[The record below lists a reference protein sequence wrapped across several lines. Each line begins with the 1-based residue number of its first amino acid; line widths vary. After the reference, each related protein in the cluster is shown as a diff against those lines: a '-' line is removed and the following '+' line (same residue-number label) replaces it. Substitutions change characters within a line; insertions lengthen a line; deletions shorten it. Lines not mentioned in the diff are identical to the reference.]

1 MEAGPKQGACTAV
14 GVAAGSM
21 SIAGGQAH
29 VVQQQQQQQQ
39 HVHEPATGENC
50 NPEEGVLTARV
61 HVPELYVSKCLQFP
75 KDQLVWDVKQQCL
88 ASLPKVATWYR
99 ELKESFNYGLF
110 CPPVNGKAGKFLDE
124 ERRLGDYP
132 FNGPV
137 GYLELKYKRRVY
149 KMLHLDEKQLK
160 AMHTRT
166 NLRRLLD
173 YVANSQV
180 EKIAKMCSKG
190 LDPNFHCQ
198 ETGETP
204 LTLATSLKKPSK
216 VIIALVNGGA
226 LLDYRTKEGL
236 TAMHRAVERNSL
248 EAVKTLLE
256 LGASP
261 NYKDTKGL
269 TPLYYSVIYKTD
281 PMLCETLLHDHA
293 TIGAQDL
300 QGWQE
305 VHQAC
310 RNNLVQHLDHLL
322 FYGADMNAR
331 NASGNT
337 PLHVCAVNNTDSSCI
352 RQLLFRGAQKDSL
365 NYANQTPYQVAVIA
379 GNMELAEVIKSYQP
393 EEVVPFKGPPRYNP
407 KRRSVAFG
415 GMTTSCSAS
424 NLGTLTRIPSSSEHQ
439 GTIGSTSSSSSTLT
453 RTISVDQYPTG
464 ALSRLSIAEQY
475 STGILSRTSTS
486 ATTTS
491 TTMTTT
497 TTTTAAS
504 SASSSSSSSS
514 SSGEPLYSCGNIK
527 RNVASNIEQ
536 YAMGTLSRITPSNEN
551 YPNSGTLSRTPSS
564 ERQYATTGSLTR
576 APSNEQY
583 SNTATLSRTPS
594 TEKYS
599 STSISRASSTEQQQ
613 QQQQQHSSSN
623 ITRTESHQSNLN
635 RVPSMERSDNGALQR
650 IPSEQHLTGTTTT
663 RAQLHEQT
671 SHHSIISRNEHLQN
685 TINRLPSEYQSPGT
699 LRDPTARSPAA
710 EHYQNLRIEGLTR
723 LHEHRIELQHRLDIH
738 GRTMEMPPS
747 PSPSSR
753 SLAPFSSASSS
764 LSEGSNQPSGEDSAS
779 IVTDK
784 SLGDTASDVISDSS
798 GVGTSQSDTTNSL
811 SIPGTTVVCVESYS
825 SGIAGHLNINQ
836 GDILEVTGATDCGLL
851 EGVLRGQGTGLF
863 PAHCVQEVRLRHTN
877 IPLGPQ
883 IVREGRNR
891 VLGRRESQHK
901 YFATAPRLKK
911 PVTAEPRTVVLHRSR
926 KGFGFVLRGAKATSP
941 LMELTP
947 SARYPA
953 LQYLDDVDQGGVA
966 DLAGLRKGDFLI
978 QINGEDVTTASHEHV
993 VDLIRRS
1000 GELVRMTVVSPVISL
1015 PNSQSAAAL
1024 PTSQPNQRQYATLPR
1039 KGSTNVPM
1047 SGTLGRS
1054 PAPLPPRRDPKTTL
1068 SVGRARARS
1077 MVAGLE
1083 GGGEKDDRDDIAST
1097 GGKSSSAESI
1107 HLPQQPSTGSNTG
1120 QNTPVQPRTAS
1131 IRSRPTSSRI
1141 TAAEL
1146 EELFQRQQ
1154 GSANGQYGSSMMSSH
1169 FQTGQATK
1177 SHPSSPAKTGRVYAS
1192 VAEMKRKGK
1201 SSSRVRFFGGLGG
1214 GSDLHR
1220 DFHSTPDLNVQ
1231 AQSAILGAKGHRSQ
1245 EDVNALIGRNALPP
1259 PNHPPPPPPVGQV
1272 IKVNVGPNAPDVV
1285 TPSSVYDNMAHIQQV
1300 KELAAASSE
1309 GGYGVM
1315 SSFRPSNSAKL
1326 YASPEDM
1333 KTVGYR
1339 SRSLPAHSTGSHIR
1353 KSHSLRTPN
1362 NGGFKQATNG
1372 QAPSGSV
1379 TNVSAASNG
1388 VSSGNQAGSNN
1399 QYAQPLKTN
1408 RSHSIAGTRERK
1420 KKSITSSSS
1429 VTNLSSSVAAP
1440 PIPEPDYSLS
1450 ESENDEEE
1458 EEEREEEE
1466 ETDEGESE
1474 ITKELEKAAA
1484 REKLESTRETSGNS
1498 NASGSSSSGSSSL
1511 PHSFSVE
1518 EIQKVRTQLKSSK
1531 SHPNE
1536 FLLSQQTQQLVEDG
1550 DNSSSGVSSD
1560 QDVPVGPPTGFDDTS
1575 RNDNNAV
1582 QSTISSDK
1590 ENNNPKR
1597 MNYSSGMLT
1606 RHAVSLA
1613 QLPPPIEA
1621 DAEEQNND
1629 LFVPPP
1635 PEFNAGPSANNGGD
1649 NELVFAPPP
1658 QFCDTRQSQSRVKII
1673 GAIPK
1678 VGNNQVK
1685 PPTGRL
1691 HSQ

>member
-1 MEAGPKQGACTAV
+1 MEAGPKQ
-14 GVAAGSM
+14 
-21 SIAGGQAH
+21 QQQQPPQQQQP
-29 VVQQQQQQQQ
+29 QQQQQQQQ
-39 HVHEPATGENC
+39 SPQQQQQQQQQNSPSSIQSAQSQTVVGSQGGATQGQGQQQNAEDALAAAENT
-50 NPEEGVLTARV
+50 PVSEGVLLARI

-88 ASLPKVATWYR
+88 ASLPK

-173 YVANSQV
+173 YVQSSQV

-204 LTLATSLKKPSK
+204 LTLATTLKKPSK

-337 PLHVCAVNNTDSSCI
+337 PLHVCAVNNTDASCI
-352 RQLLFRGAQKDSL
+352 RQLLFRGAQKDAL

-379 GNMELAEVIKSYQP
+379 GNMELAEVIKNYQS
-393 EEVVPFKGPPRYNP
+393 EEV
-407 KRRSVAFG
+407 
-415 GMTTSCSAS
+415 
-424 NLGTLTRIPSSSEHQ
+424 
-439 GTIGSTSSSSSTLT
+439 
-453 RTISVDQYPTG
+453 
-464 ALSRLSIAEQY
+464 
-475 STGILSRTSTS
+475 
-486 ATTTS
+486 
-491 TTMTTT
+491 
-497 TTTTAAS
+497 
-504 SASSSSSSSS
+504 
-514 SSGEPLYSCGNIK
+514 
-527 RNVASNIEQ
+527 
-536 YAMGTLSRITPSNEN
+536 
-551 YPNSGTLSRTPSS
+551 
-564 ERQYATTGSLTR
+564 
-576 APSNEQY
+576 
-583 SNTATLSRTPS
+583 
-594 TEKYS
+594 
-599 STSISRASSTEQQQ
+599 
-613 QQQQQHSSSN
+613 
-623 ITRTESHQSNLN
+623 
-635 RVPSMERSDNGALQR
+635 
-650 IPSEQHLTGTTTT
+650 
-663 RAQLHEQT
+663 
-671 SHHSIISRNEHLQN
+671 
-685 TINRLPSEYQSPGT
+685 
-699 LRDPTARSPAA
+699 
-710 EHYQNLRIEGLTR
+710 
-723 LHEHRIELQHRLDIH
+723 
-738 GRTMEMPPS
+738 
-747 PSPSSR
+747 
-753 SLAPFSSASSS
+753 
-764 LSEGSNQPSGEDSAS
+764 
-779 IVTDK
+779 DK

-811 SIPGTTVVCVESYS
+811 SIPGTTVVCVENYS
-825 SGIAGHLNINQ
+825 SGITGHLTINQ

-883 IVREGRNR
+883 PARDGRNR

-911 PVTAEPRTVVLHRSR
+911 PVTSEPRTVVLHRSR

-947 SARYPA
+947 SAKYPA

-993 VDLIRRS
+993 VDLIRKS

-1024 PTSQPNQRQYATLPR
+1024 PTSQPIQRQYATLPR
-1039 KGSTNVPM
+1039 KGNNNVVIG
-1047 SGTLGRS
+1047 GTLGRS
-1054 PAPLPPRRDPKTTL
+1054 PAPVPPRRDPKTTL

-1083 GGGEKDDRDDIAST
+1083 GGGERDDRDEIAST
-1097 GGKSSSAESI
+1097 GAKSSSAESI
-1107 HLPQQPSTGSNTG
+1107 HMPQQPSTGPNTG

-1154 GSANGQYGSSMMSSH
+1154 GSAGGQYSSSMMSSSH
-1169 FQTGQATK
+1169 FQTTTGQSTK

-1201 SSSRVRFFGGLGG
+1201 SQSRVRFFGGLGG

-1231 AQSAILGAKGHRSQ
+1231 AQSSSLLAPKCHRSQ
-1245 EDVNALIGRNALPP
+1245 EDVNALNGRNGLPP

-1272 IKVNVGPNAPDVV
+1272 VKVNVGANVPDVV
-1285 TPSSVYDNMAHIQQV
+1285 TPASVYDNMAHIQQV
-1300 KELAAASSE
+1300 KELAAAAVD
-1309 GGYGVM
+1309 GVYGVM

-1339 SRSLPAHSTGSHIR
+1339 SRSLPANRPHLR
-1353 KSHSLRTPN
+1353 KSHSLRGTPSSTTFKSTGSQQALNTNINMNN
-1362 NGGFKQATNG
+1362 NGN
-1372 QAPSGSV
+1372 SNNSV
-1379 TNVSAASNG
+1379 
-1388 VSSGNQAGSNN
+1388 NN
-1399 QYAQPLKTN
+1399 QYAQPLKTT
-1408 RSHSIAGTRERK
+1408 RSHSTAGIRERK
-1420 KKSITSSSS
+1420 KKTVVNTSSS
-1429 VTNLSSSVAAP
+1429 VTNLSSIASGANGAPTPPSSAP

-1450 ESENDEEE
+1450 ESENDEGED
-1458 EEEREEEE
+1458 
-1466 ETDEGESE
+1466 ETDEDGESE
-1474 ITKELEKAAA
+1474 IAKELEKAAA
-1484 REKLESTRETSGNS
+1484 REKLEATRETSGNS
-1498 NASGSSSSGSSSL
+1498 NTSGSSSSGSGSL

-1531 SHPNE
+1531 SHPND
-1536 FLLSQQTQQLVEDG
+1536 FLLQQTQQSLVEDG

-1560 QDVPVGPPTGFDDTS
+1560 QDVPVGPPMGFDDTAA
-1575 RNDNNAV
+1575 RNLANQESNQHSMPGGTLLTGANP
-1582 QSTISSDK
+1582 IEK
-1590 ENNNPKR
+1590 ESNQTKR
-1597 MNYSSGMLT
+1597 SGYGGSGLLT

-1635 PEFNAGPSANNGGD
+1635 PEFNAGPSAGGQD
-1649 NELVFAPPP
+1649 QEVVVFAPPP
-1658 QFCDTRQSQSRVKII
+1658 QFCDNKQQTQQQQQTMAQNRVKII

-1678 VGNNQVK
+1678 VAGNQVK
-1685 PPTGRL
+1685 ASGGRL
-1691 HSQ
+1691 P

>member
-1 MEAGPKQGACTAV
+1 MEAGPKQ
-14 GVAAGSM
+14 
-21 SIAGGQAH
+21 
-29 VVQQQQQQQQ
+29 QQQQQQSPQQ
-39 HVHEPATGENC
+39 QQSQQQSPQQQQQQNSPGSATQATIGPQGGSTPQGQQNAEDALAAAENTPV
-50 NPEEGVLTARV
+50 NEGMLLARI

-88 ASLPKVATWYR
+88 ASLPKEVATWYR

-173 YVANSQV
+173 YVQSSQV

-204 LTLATSLKKPSK
+204 LTLATTLKKPSK

-269 TPLYYSVIYKTD
+269 TPLYYSVIHKTD

-337 PLHVCAVNNTDSSCI
+337 PLHVCAVNNTDASCI
-352 RQLLFRGAQKDSL
+352 RQLLFRGAQKDAL

-379 GNMELAEVIKSYQP
+379 GNMELAEVIKNYQP
-393 EEVVPFKGPPRYNP
+393 EEV
-407 KRRSVAFG
+407 
-415 GMTTSCSAS
+415 
-424 NLGTLTRIPSSSEHQ
+424 
-439 GTIGSTSSSSSTLT
+439 
-453 RTISVDQYPTG
+453 
-464 ALSRLSIAEQY
+464 
-475 STGILSRTSTS
+475 
-486 ATTTS
+486 
-491 TTMTTT
+491 
-497 TTTTAAS
+497 
-504 SASSSSSSSS
+504 
-514 SSGEPLYSCGNIK
+514 
-527 RNVASNIEQ
+527 
-536 YAMGTLSRITPSNEN
+536 
-551 YPNSGTLSRTPSS
+551 
-564 ERQYATTGSLTR
+564 
-576 APSNEQY
+576 
-583 SNTATLSRTPS
+583 
-594 TEKYS
+594 
-599 STSISRASSTEQQQ
+599 
-613 QQQQQHSSSN
+613 
-623 ITRTESHQSNLN
+623 
-635 RVPSMERSDNGALQR
+635 
-650 IPSEQHLTGTTTT
+650 
-663 RAQLHEQT
+663 
-671 SHHSIISRNEHLQN
+671 
-685 TINRLPSEYQSPGT
+685 
-699 LRDPTARSPAA
+699 
-710 EHYQNLRIEGLTR
+710 
-723 LHEHRIELQHRLDIH
+723 
-738 GRTMEMPPS
+738 
-747 PSPSSR
+747 
-753 SLAPFSSASSS
+753 
-764 LSEGSNQPSGEDSAS
+764 
-779 IVTDK
+779 DK

-811 SIPGTTVVCVESYS
+811 SIPGTTVVCVESYN
-825 SGIAGHLNINQ
+825 SGITGHLTINQ

-883 IVREGRNR
+883 PARDGRNR

-911 PVTAEPRTVVLHRSR
+911 PVTSEPRTVVLHRSR

-993 VDLIRRS
+993 VDLIRKS

-1024 PTSQPNQRQYATLPR
+1024 PTSQPIQRQYATLPR
-1039 KGSTNVPM
+1039 KGNNNVVIG
-1047 SGTLGRS
+1047 GTLGRS
-1054 PAPLPPRRDPKTTL
+1054 PAPAPPRRDPKTTL

-1083 GGGEKDDRDDIAST
+1083 GGGERDDRDEIAST
-1097 GGKSSSAESI
+1097 GAKSSSAESI
-1107 HLPQQPSTGSNTG
+1107 HMPQQPSTGSNTG

-1154 GSANGQYGSSMMSSH
+1154 GSASGQYSSSMMSSSH
-1169 FQTGQATK
+1169 FQTTGQSTK

-1201 SSSRVRFFGGLGG
+1201 SQSKVRFFGGLGG

-1231 AQSAILGAKGHRSQ
+1231 VQSSSLLAPKCHRSQ
-1245 EDVNALIGRNALPP
+1245 EDVNALSGRNGLPP

-1272 IKVNVGPNAPDVV
+1272 VKVNVGANVPDVV
-1285 TPSSVYDNMAHIQQV
+1285 TPASVYDNMAHIQQV
-1300 KELAAASSE
+1300 KELAAATVE

-1339 SRSLPAHSTGSHIR
+1339 SRSLPANRPHLR
-1353 KSHSLRTPN
+1353 KSHSLRNPPN
-1362 NGGFKQATNG
+1362 SSMFKSTGSQQALNN
-1372 QAPSGSV
+1372 
-1379 TNVSAASNG
+1379 NVGNMNSNG
-1388 VSSGNQAGSNN
+1388 NGNN
-1399 QYAQPLKTN
+1399 QYAQPLKTT
-1408 RSHSIAGTRERK
+1408 RSHSTAGIRERK
-1420 KKSITSSSS
+1420 KKTVILNASSS
-1429 VTNLSSSVAAP
+1429 VTNLSSIASGTNGTTVPPNSAP

-1450 ESENDEEE
+1450 ESENDEGEDD
-1458 EEEREEEE
+1458 
-1466 ETDEGESE
+1466 ETDEDGESE
-1474 ITKELEKAAA
+1474 IAKELEKAAA
-1484 REKLESTRETSGNS
+1484 REKLEATRETSGNS
-1498 NASGSSSSGSSSL
+1498 NTSGSSSSGSGSL

-1531 SHPNE
+1531 SHPND
-1536 FLLSQQTQQLVEDG
+1536 FLLQTQQSLVEDG

-1560 QDVPVGPPTGFDDTS
+1560 QDVPVGPPMGFDDTAV
-1575 RNDNNAV
+1575 RNLANQENNQHLGGAALL
-1582 QSTISSDK
+1582 TGINPIDK
-1590 ENNNPKR
+1590 ESNQTKR
-1597 MNYSSGMLT
+1597 PGYGGSGLLT

-1635 PEFNAGPSANNGGD
+1635 PEFNAGPSAGGQD
-1649 NELVFAPPP
+1649 QEVMVFAPPP
-1658 QFCDTRQSQSRVKII
+1658 QFCDNKQHQQQQQQQTASQNRVKII

-1678 VGNNQVK
+1678 VGGNQVK
-1685 PPTGRL
+1685 ASGGRAL
-1691 HSQ
+1691 P

>member
-1 MEAGPKQGACTAV
+1 MEAGPKQPP
-14 GVAAGSM
+14 
-21 SIAGGQAH
+21 QQQQPQ
-29 VVQQQQQQQQ
+29 QQQQQQQQ
-39 HVHEPATGENC
+39 HSPQQQQQQQESSPGSASSQSQIQGTIGPQGGPAQGQGQQNAEDALAAMENT
-50 NPEEGVLTARV
+50 PVGEGVLLARI

-88 ASLPKVATWYR
+88 ASLPKEVATWYR

-173 YVANSQV
+173 YVQSSQV

-204 LTLATSLKKPSK
+204 LTLATTLKKPSK

-337 PLHVCAVNNTDSSCI
+337 PLHVCAVNNTDASCI
-352 RQLLFRGAQKDSL
+352 RQLLFRGAQKDAL

-379 GNMELAEVIKSYQP
+379 GNMELAEVIKNYQS

-407 KRRSVAFG
+407 KRRSVAFSG
-415 GMTTSCSAS
+415 TSTMMTTSCSAS
-424 NLGTLTRIPSSSEHQ
+424 NLGTLTRIPSTEQHAVASNAGG
-439 GTIGSTSSSSSTLT
+439 GTAGTLT
-453 RTISVDQYPTG
+453 RTISV
-464 ALSRLSIAEQY
+464 EQY
-475 STGILSRTSTS
+475 SSITRVPS
-486 ATTTS
+486 A
-491 TTMTTT
+491 
-497 TTTTAAS
+497 
-504 SASSSSSSSS
+504 
-514 SSGEPLYSCGNIK
+514 E
-527 RNVASNIEQ
+527 
-536 YAMGTLSRITPSNEN
+536 
-551 YPNSGTLSRTPSS
+551 
-564 ERQYATTGSLTR
+564 QYATTAAAAVS
-576 APSNEQY
+576 
-583 SNTATLSRTPS
+583 LSRVPS
-594 TEKYS
+594 TEQPYPPPPSSGMLVRAASEEKYAPPGSMLSRVS
-599 STSISRASSTEQQQ
+599 SGERYDAALTRVPSSEKYPAASTLIRVPSTEQYPAAAVGL
-613 QQQQQHSSSN
+613 
-623 ITRTESHQSNLN
+623 T
-635 RVPSMERSDNGALQR
+635 RVPSTEQYPSTGGGIAIVGQTTESSHHHGSLGRVPSVESSRNDLPR
-650 IPSEQHLTGTTTT
+650 IPSEQNGHRLT
-663 RAQLHEQT
+663 
-671 SHHSIISRNEHLQN
+671 
-685 TINRLPSEYQSPGT
+685 SEYQSPNS
-699 LRDPTARSPAA
+699 LRDPNVRLPSAA
-710 EHYQNLRIEGLTR
+710 ENYSNLRMEGLTR
-723 LHEHRIELQHRLDIH
+723 LQEHRLELQHRLDMH
-738 GRTMEMPPS
+738 RTQMEMPPS

-811 SIPGTTVVCVESYS
+811 SIPGTTVVCVENYN
-825 SGIAGHLNINQ
+825 SGIAGHLTINQ
-836 GDILEVTGATDCGLL
+836 GDILEGNAQKYFFDSKRVFVSLFLTVTGATDCGLL

-883 IVREGRNR
+883 PARDGRNR

-911 PVTAEPRTVVLHRSR
+911 PVTSEPRTVVLHRSR

-947 SARYPA
+947 SAKYPA

-978 QINGEDVTTASHEHV
+978 QINGEDVMTASHEHV
-993 VDLIRRS
+993 VDLIRKS

-1024 PTSQPNQRQYATLPR
+1024 PTSQPIQRQYATLPR
-1039 KGSTNVPM
+1039 KGNNNVVIG
-1047 SGTLGRS
+1047 GTLGRS
-1054 PAPLPPRRDPKTTL
+1054 PAPVPPRRDPKTTL

-1083 GGGEKDDRDDIAST
+1083 GGGERDDRDEIAST
-1097 GGKSSSAESI
+1097 DAKSSSTESI
-1107 HLPQQPSTGSNTG
+1107 HMLQQPSIGSNTG

-1146 EELFQRQQ
+1146 ESQ
-1154 GSANGQYGSSMMSSH
+1154 
-1169 FQTGQATK
+1169 
-1177 SHPSSPAKTGRVYAS
+1177 
-1192 VAEMKRKGK
+1192 
-1201 SSSRVRFFGGLGG
+1201 SRVRFFGGLGG

-1231 AQSAILGAKGHRSQ
+1231 AQASSLLAPKCHRSQ
-1245 EDVNALIGRNALPP
+1245 EDVNALNGRNGLPP

-1272 IKVNVGPNAPDVV
+1272 VKVNVGANVPDVV
-1285 TPSSVYDNMAHIQQV
+1285 TPASVYDNMAHIQQV
-1300 KELAAASSE
+1300 KELAAAAVE
-1309 GGYGVM
+1309 GSYGVM

-1339 SRSLPAHSTGSHIR
+1339 SRSLPANRPHLR
-1353 KSHSLRTPN
+1353 KSHSLRNPPCSTT
-1362 NGGFKQATNG
+1362 FKS
-1372 QAPSGSV
+1372 SGSQQALNTSV
-1379 TNVSAASNG
+1379 NMNSNG
-1388 VSSGNQAGSNN
+1388 NGNNSINN
-1399 QYAQPLKTN
+1399 QYAQPLKTT
-1408 RSHSIAGTRERK
+1408 RSHSIAGIRERK
-1420 KKSITSSSS
+1420 KKTAVSTSSS
-1429 VTNLSSSVAAP
+1429 VTNLSSIASGANGQSAPPSSAP

-1450 ESENDEEE
+1450 ESENDEGED
-1458 EEEREEEE
+1458 
-1466 ETDEGESE
+1466 ETDEDGESE
-1474 ITKELEKAAA
+1474 IAKELEKAAA
-1484 REKLESTRETSGNS
+1484 REKLEATRETSGNS
-1498 NASGSSSSGSSSL
+1498 NTSGSSSSGSGSL

-1531 SHPNE
+1531 SHPND
-1536 FLLSQQTQQLVEDG
+1536 FLLQQTQQSLVEDG

-1560 QDVPVGPPTGFDDTS
+1560 QDVPVGPPMGFDDTAA
-1575 RNDNNAV
+1575 RNLANQESN
-1582 QSTISSDK
+1582 QHSTPGGAALLTGAGPIEK
-1590 ENNNPKR
+1590 ESNQTKR
-1597 MNYSSGMLT
+1597 PGYGGSGLLT

-1629 LFVPPP
+1629 LYVPPP
-1635 PEFNAGPSANNGGD
+1635 PEFNAGPSAGGQD
-1649 NELVFAPPP
+1649 QEVVVFAPPP
-1658 QFCDTRQSQSRVKII
+1658 QFSDNKQQTQQQQQAAAQNRVKII

-1678 VGNNQVK
+1678 VAGNQVK
-1685 PPTGRL
+1685 ASGGRL
-1691 HSQ
+1691 P

>member
-1 MEAGPKQGACTAV
+1 MEAGPKQ
-14 GVAAGSM
+14 
-21 SIAGGQAH
+21 QQPPQQPQL
-29 VVQQQQQQQQ
+29 QQQQQQSPQQ
-39 HVHEPATGENC
+39 QQQLQQQQNSPGSGTLSQTTIGSQGGPTQGQCQQNAEDALAAAENT
-50 NPEEGVLTARV
+50 PVSEGVLLARI

-88 ASLPKVATWYR
+88 ASLPKEVATWYR

-173 YVANSQV
+173 YVQSSQV

-204 LTLATSLKKPSK
+204 LTLATTLKKPSK

-337 PLHVCAVNNTDSSCI
+337 PLHVCAVNNTDASCI
-352 RQLLFRGAQKDSL
+352 RQLLFRGAQKDAL

-379 GNMELAEVIKSYQP
+379 GNMELAEVIKNYQS

-407 KRRSVAFG
+407 KRRSVAFSG
-415 GMTTSCSAS
+415 TSSMMTTSCSAS
-424 NLGTLTRIPSSSEHQ
+424 NLGTLTRIPSTEQHAVTSSA
-439 GTIGSTSSSSSTLT
+439 GSTAGTTLT
-453 RTISVDQYPTG
+453 RTISV
-464 ALSRLSIAEQY
+464 EQY
-475 STGILSRTSTS
+475 SSITRVPS
-486 ATTTS
+486 A
-491 TTMTTT
+491 
-497 TTTTAAS
+497 
-504 SASSSSSSSS
+504 
-514 SSGEPLYSCGNIK
+514 E
-527 RNVASNIEQ
+527 
-536 YAMGTLSRITPSNEN
+536 
-551 YPNSGTLSRTPSS
+551 
-564 ERQYATTGSLTR
+564 QYATTAATAVSLNR
-576 APSNEQY
+576 
-583 SNTATLSRTPS
+583 LPS
-594 TEKYS
+594 TEQPYPPPPSSGVLVRAASEEKYAPPGAVL
-599 STSISRASSTEQQQ
+599 SRASSGERYDATL
-613 QQQQQHSSSN
+613 
-623 ITRTESHQSNLN
+623 I
-635 RVPSMERSDNGALQR
+635 RVPSSEQYPTTNTLIRVPSTEQYPTTAVGLTRVPSTEQYPSTGGGITIVGQTTESSHHGSLGRVPSVESSRNDLPR
-650 IPSEQHLTGTTTT
+650 IPSEQNGHRLT
-663 RAQLHEQT
+663 
-671 SHHSIISRNEHLQN
+671 
-685 TINRLPSEYQSPGT
+685 SEYQSPNS
-699 LRDPTARSPAA
+699 LRDPNVRLPSTAENYS
-710 EHYQNLRIEGLTR
+710 NLRMEGLTR
-723 LHEHRIELQHRLDIH
+723 LQEHRLELQHRLDMH
-738 GRTMEMPPS
+738 RTQMEMPPS

-811 SIPGTTVVCVESYS
+811 SIPGTTVVCVENYS
-825 SGIAGHLNINQ
+825 SGITGHLTINQ
-836 GDILEVTGATDCGLL
+836 GDILEGNDQKYFFDSKRVFVSLFLTVTGATDCGLL

-883 IVREGRNR
+883 PARDGRNR

-911 PVTAEPRTVVLHRSR
+911 PVTSEPRTVVLHRSR

-947 SARYPA
+947 SAKYPA

-993 VDLIRRS
+993 VDLIRKS

-1024 PTSQPNQRQYATLPR
+1024 PTSQPIQRQYATLPR
-1039 KGSTNVPM
+1039 KGNNNVVVG
-1047 SGTLGRS
+1047 GTLGRS
-1054 PAPLPPRRDPKTTL
+1054 PAPVPPRRDPKTTL

-1083 GGGEKDDRDDIAST
+1083 GGGERDDRDEIAST
-1097 GGKSSSAESI
+1097 GAKSSSAESI
-1107 HLPQQPSTGSNTG
+1107 HMPQQPSTGSNTG

-1146 EELFQRQQ
+1146 ESQ
-1154 GSANGQYGSSMMSSH
+1154 
-1169 FQTGQATK
+1169 
-1177 SHPSSPAKTGRVYAS
+1177 
-1192 VAEMKRKGK
+1192 
-1201 SSSRVRFFGGLGG
+1201 SRVRFFGGVGG

-1231 AQSAILGAKGHRSQ
+1231 AQSSSLLAHKYHRSQ
-1245 EDVNALIGRNALPP
+1245 EDVNALNGRNGLPP

-1272 IKVNVGPNAPDVV
+1272 IKVNVGANVPDVV
-1285 TPSSVYDNMAHIQQV
+1285 TPASVYDNMAHIQQV
-1300 KELAAASSE
+1300 KELAAAAVDS
-1309 GGYGVM
+1309 GYGVM

-1339 SRSLPAHSTGSHIR
+1339 SRSLPANRPHLR
-1353 KSHSLRTPN
+1353 KSQSLRSTPCSTTFN
-1362 NGGFKQATNG
+1362 S
-1372 QAPSGSV
+1372 SGSQQALN
-1379 TNVSAASNG
+1379 TNVNSNG
-1388 VSSGNQAGSNN
+1388 NDNNSVNN
-1399 QYAQPLKTN
+1399 QYAQPLKTT
-1408 RSHSIAGTRERK
+1408 RSHSTAGIRERK
-1420 KKSITSSSS
+1420 KKTVVSTSSS
-1429 VTNLSSSVAAP
+1429 VTNLSSIASGANGTGSTQSSTAP

-1450 ESENDEEE
+1450 ESENDEGED
-1458 EEEREEEE
+1458 
-1466 ETDEGESE
+1466 ETDEDGESE
-1474 ITKELEKAAA
+1474 IAKELEKAAA
-1484 REKLESTRETSGNS
+1484 REKLEATRETSGNS
-1498 NASGSSSSGSSSL
+1498 NTSGSSSSGSGSL

-1531 SHPNE
+1531 SHPND
-1536 FLLSQQTQQLVEDG
+1536 FLLQQKQESLVEDG

-1560 QDVPVGPPTGFDDTS
+1560 QDVPVGPPMGFDDTAV
-1575 RNDNNAV
+1575 RNLANQESN
-1582 QSTISSDK
+1582 QHSTSAGAALLSSIGPIEK
-1590 ENNNPKR
+1590 ESNQTKR
-1597 MNYSSGMLT
+1597 PGYGGSGLLT

-1635 PEFNAGPSANNGGD
+1635 PEFNAGPSAGGQD
-1649 NELVFAPPP
+1649 QEVLVFAPPP
-1658 QFCDTRQSQSRVKII
+1658 QFCDNKAQTQQQQQQTTSQNRVKII

-1678 VGNNQVK
+1678 VVGNQVK
-1685 PPTGRL
+1685 ASGGRL
-1691 HSQ
+1691 P

>member
-1 MEAGPKQGACTAV
+1 MEAGPKQQQQQPAQ
-14 GVAAGSM
+14 S
-21 SIAGGQAH
+21 
-29 VVQQQQQQQQ
+29 QQQQQQQQ
-39 HVHEPATGENC
+39 PQQQQQQQQQNSSSGTGTQSTSPQSGQTQGQAQGQPNQDAVAVAAATAEAG
-50 NPEEGVLTARV
+50 PVEEGVLLARV

-88 ASLPKVATWYR
+88 ASLPK

-166 NLRRLLD
+166 NLRRLLE

-204 LTLATSLKKPSK
+204 LTLATTLKKPSK

-379 GNMELAEVIKSYQP
+379 GNMELAEVIKNYQP
-393 EEVVPFKGPPRYNP
+393 EEV
-407 KRRSVAFG
+407 
-415 GMTTSCSAS
+415 
-424 NLGTLTRIPSSSEHQ
+424 
-439 GTIGSTSSSSSTLT
+439 
-453 RTISVDQYPTG
+453 
-464 ALSRLSIAEQY
+464 
-475 STGILSRTSTS
+475 
-486 ATTTS
+486 
-491 TTMTTT
+491 
-497 TTTTAAS
+497 
-504 SASSSSSSSS
+504 
-514 SSGEPLYSCGNIK
+514 
-527 RNVASNIEQ
+527 
-536 YAMGTLSRITPSNEN
+536 
-551 YPNSGTLSRTPSS
+551 
-564 ERQYATTGSLTR
+564 
-576 APSNEQY
+576 
-583 SNTATLSRTPS
+583 
-594 TEKYS
+594 
-599 STSISRASSTEQQQ
+599 
-613 QQQQQHSSSN
+613 
-623 ITRTESHQSNLN
+623 
-635 RVPSMERSDNGALQR
+635 
-650 IPSEQHLTGTTTT
+650 
-663 RAQLHEQT
+663 
-671 SHHSIISRNEHLQN
+671 
-685 TINRLPSEYQSPGT
+685 
-699 LRDPTARSPAA
+699 
-710 EHYQNLRIEGLTR
+710 
-723 LHEHRIELQHRLDIH
+723 
-738 GRTMEMPPS
+738 
-747 PSPSSR
+747 
-753 SLAPFSSASSS
+753 
-764 LSEGSNQPSGEDSAS
+764 
-779 IVTDK
+779 DK

-811 SIPGTTVVCVESYS
+811 SIPGTTVVCVESYN
-825 SGIAGHLNINQ
+825 SGILGHLNINQ

-883 IVREGRNR
+883 PARDGRNR

-911 PVTAEPRTVVLHRSR
+911 PVTSEPRTVVLHRSR

-966 DLAGLRKGDFLI
+966 DLAGLRKGDYLI

-993 VDLIRRS
+993 VDLIRKS

-1015 PNSQSAAAL
+1015 PNSQSAALL
-1024 PTSQPNQRQYATLPR
+1024 PTSQPIQRQYATLPR
-1039 KGSTNVPM
+1039 KGNNNVVIG
-1047 SGTLGRS
+1047 GTLGRS
-1054 PAPLPPRRDPKTTL
+1054 PAPMPPRRDPKTTL

-1083 GGGEKDDRDDIAST
+1083 GGGERDDRDEITST
-1097 GGKSSSAESI
+1097 GAKSSSAESI
-1107 HLPQQPSTGSNTG
+1107 HLPQQPSTGPNTG

-1146 EELFQRQQ
+1146 EVQYREAYYRLVAREITTRFFLFSSNGIARTNRGFSFVLPFFQELFQRQQ
-1154 GSANGQYGSSMMSSH
+1154 GSTSGQYSSSMMSSH

-1201 SSSRVRFFGGLGG
+1201 LNSRVRFFGGLGG

-1231 AQSAILGAKGHRSQ
+1231 AQSSILAPKGHRSQ
-1245 EDVNALIGRNALPP
+1245 EDVNALNGRNGLPP

-1272 IKVNVGPNAPDVV
+1272 VKVNVGANVPDVV
-1285 TPSSVYDNMAHIQQV
+1285 TPASVYDNMAHIQQV
-1300 KELAAASSE
+1300 KELAAATAD

-1339 SRSLPAHSTGSHIR
+1339 SRSLPAHTTRCHVR
-1353 KSHSLRTPN
+1353 KSHSLRTTN
-1362 NGGFKQATNG
+1362 NTTFKPLNNQ
-1372 QAPSGSV
+1372 Q
-1379 TNVSAASNG
+1379 NVNNTVSNNNQVNNNQSA
-1388 VSSGNQAGSNN
+1388 NN

-1408 RSHSIAGTRERK
+1408 RSHSTAGIRERK
-1420 KKSITSSSS
+1420 KKTIISTSSSITNLSS
-1429 VTNLSSSVAAP
+1429 VTNNNAGNNAVTNTTAP

-1450 ESENDEEE
+1450 ESENDEG
-1458 EEEREEEE
+1458 EE
-1466 ETDEGESE
+1466 ETDDDGESE
-1474 ITKELEKAAA
+1474 IAKELEKAAA

-1498 NASGSSSSGSSSL
+1498 NTSGSSSSGSSSL

-1531 SHPNE
+1531 SHPND
-1536 FLLSQQTQQLVEDG
+1536 FLLQQTQQSLVEDG

-1560 QDVPVGPPTGFDDTS
+1560 QDVPVGPPTGFDDTAA
-1575 RNDNNAV
+1575 RNLANEAAQHPATMLSV
-1582 QSTISSDK
+1582 TSVEK
-1590 ENNNPKR
+1590 ETNPKR
-1597 MNYSSGMLT
+1597 TSYGGSGLLT

-1621 DAEEQNND
+1621 DAEEQSND

-1635 PEFNAGPSANNGGD
+1635 PEFNAGPSGPGNPD
-1649 NELVFAPPP
+1649 ELVFAPPP
-1658 QFCDTRQSQSRVKII
+1658 QFCDNKQQSQQQQQQQQQNRVKII

-1678 VGNNQVK
+1678 VTNSQVK
-1685 PPTGRL
+1685 ASGGRL
-1691 HSQ
+1691 HNQ

>member
-1 MEAGPKQGACTAV
+1 MEGGLKQPS
-14 GVAAGSM
+14 GS
-21 SIAGGQAH
+21 SGFTGGQDVTSENTRS
-29 VVQQQQQQQQ
+29 VV
-39 HVHEPATGENC
+39 EKN
-50 NPEEGVLTARV
+50 VLLARI
-61 HVPELYVSKCLQFP
+61 HVPDLNVSKCLQFP

-110 CPPVNGKAGKFLDE
+110 YPAVNGKAGKFLDE
-124 ERRLGDYP
+124 ERPLGDYP

-137 GYLELKYKRRVY
+137 GYLELKYKKRVY
-149 KMLHLDEKQLK
+149 KTLNLDEKQLK
-160 AMHTRT
+160 ALHTRP
-166 NLRRLLD
+166 NFRRLLH
-173 YVANSQV
+173 YVASGQG
-180 EKIAKMCSKG
+180 EKIEKMCEKG
-190 LDPNFHCQ
+190 LDPNFQCP
-198 ETGETP
+198 ESGETP
-204 LTLATSLKKPSK
+204 LTLAATLKEPAK

-226 LLDYRTKEGL
+226 LMDYRTKEGL
-236 TAMHRAVERNSL
+236 TVMHKAVERNSL
-248 EAVKTLLE
+248 EAVQTLLA
-256 LGASP
+256 LGSSP

-300 QGWQE
+300 HGWQE

-379 GNMELAEVIKSYQP
+379 GNMDLAEVIKNYQA

-407 KRRSVAFG
+407 KRRSMAFG

-424 NLGTLTRIPSSSEHQ
+424 NLGTLTR
-439 GTIGSTSSSSSTLT
+439 
-453 RTISVDQYPTG
+453 
-464 ALSRLSIAEQY
+464 
-475 STGILSRTSTS
+475 
-486 ATTTS
+486 
-491 TTMTTT
+491 
-497 TTTTAAS
+497 
-504 SASSSSSSSS
+504 
-514 SSGEPLYSCGNIK
+514 
-527 RNVASNIEQ
+527 
-536 YAMGTLSRITPSNEN
+536 TPSNDQ
-551 YPNSGTLSRTPSS
+551 PNNTIGTHVTRTLSVDDYTP
-564 ERQYATTGSLTR
+564 GSLTR
-576 APSNEQY
+576 IPYGDTRCGTAVGVARTPPSDDYNTGTLTRIPSMDRYNNGAMFSRVTSNEQY
-583 SNTATLSRTPS
+583 QAIGLAEMHKHNLITLPSMDQNIGTSRTEFG
-594 TEKYS
+594 T
-599 STSISRASSTEQQQ
+599 
-613 QQQQQHSSSN
+613 
-623 ITRTESHQSNLN
+623 
-635 RVPSMERSDNGALQR
+635 LQR
-650 IPSEQHLTGTTTT
+650 IPSDQHIGALARIQSDQPNLGTLTRTEQL
-663 RAQLHEQT
+663 
-671 SHHSIISRNEHLQN
+671 N
-685 TINRLPSEYQSPGT
+685 TLNRIPSEYQNPNS
-699 LRDPTARSPAA
+699 LRDPNTRYPSS
-710 EHYQNLRIEGLTR
+710 EHYQNLRIEGLSR
-723 LHEHRIELQHRLDIH
+723 LQEHRIELQHRLDIH
-738 GRTMEMPPS
+738 RTMDLPPS

-764 LSEGSNQPSGEDSAS
+764 LSDGSNQPSGEDSAS

-811 SIPGTTVVCVESYS
+811 SIPGTTVVCVESYN
-825 SGIAGHLNINQ
+825 SGINGHLTINQ

-863 PAHCVQEVRLRHTN
+863 PAHCIQEVRLRHTN

-883 IVREGRNR
+883 TIREGRNR

-911 PVTAEPRTVVLHRSR
+911 PVTSEPRTVVLHRSR
-926 KGFGFVLRGAKATSP
+926 KGFGFILRGARSNSQ
-941 LMELTP
+941 LMAQSP
-947 SARYPA
+947 SATCPA
-953 LQYLDDVDQGGVA
+953 LQYLEKVDEGGVA
-966 DLAGLRKGDFLI
+966 DIAGLRKGDYLI

-993 VDLIRRS
+993 VDLIQKS
-1000 GELVRMTVVSPVISL
+1000 GELVRLCVVSPVVGL

-1024 PTSQPNQRQYATLPR
+1024 PISQPIQRQYATLPR
-1039 KGSTNVPM
+1039 KGSNNVVVG
-1047 SGTLGRS
+1047 GTLGRS
-1054 PAPLPPRRDPKTTL
+1054 PAPMPPRRDPKTTL

-1083 GGGEKDDRDDIAST
+1083 GGGEKDDRDEITST
-1097 GGKSSSAESI
+1097 GAKSSSAESI
-1107 HLPQQPSTGSNTG
+1107 HLPQQPSAGSNTG

-1154 GSANGQYGSSMMSSH
+1154 GSAATGQYGSSMMSSH
-1169 FQTGQATK
+1169 FQTGQSTK

-1201 SSSRVRFFGGLGG
+1201 TNSKVRFFGGLGG

-1220 DFHSTPDLNVQ
+1220 DFHSTPDLNMQ
-1231 AQSAILGAKGHRSQ
+1231 AQSYILVSKGHRSQ
-1245 EDVNALIGRNALPP
+1245 EDVNALANRNALPP
-1259 PNHPPPPPPVGQV
+1259 PNHPPPPPPIGQV
-1272 IKVNVGPNAPDVV
+1272 IKVNIGASASDVV
-1285 TPSSVYDNMAHIQQV
+1285 TPASVYDNIAHIQQV
-1300 KELAAASSE
+1300 KELAAATPDSV
-1309 GGYGVM
+1309 YGVM

-1326 YASPEDM
+1326 YASPEDAQ
-1333 KTVGYR
+1333 TVGYR
-1339 SRSLPAHSTGSHIR
+1339 SRSLPAHSARPHVR

-1362 NGGFKQATNG
+1362 NSTFKPTG
-1372 QAPSGSV
+1372 Q
-1379 TNVSAASNG
+1379 SN
-1388 VSSGNQAGSNN
+1388 SQLANN

-1408 RSHSIAGTRERK
+1408 RSHSSVGLRDRK
-1420 KKSITSSSS
+1420 KRGVASSLSA
-1429 VTNLSSSVAAP
+1429 TNLAAP

-1450 ESENDEEE
+1450 ESENDE
-1458 EEEREEEE
+1458 
-1466 ETDEGESE
+1466 TDGESE
-1474 ITKELEKAAA
+1474 IAKELERAAA
-1484 REKLESTRETSGNS
+1484 REKLESAKETSGNS
-1498 NASGSSSSGSSSL
+1498 NTSTSSSGSSSI
-1511 PHSFSVE
+1511 PHSFSVD
-1518 EIQKVRTQLKSSK
+1518 EIQKVRTQLRSSK
-1531 SHPNE
+1531 SYPND
-1536 FLLSQQTQQLVEDG
+1536 FLLQQTQQLMEDG

-1560 QDVPVGPPTGFDDTS
+1560 QDVPVGPPTGFDDS
-1575 RNDNNAV
+1575 RNENNAHPV
-1582 QSTISSDK
+1582 PTDK
-1590 ENNNPKR
+1590 ETNTKR

-1635 PEFNAGPSANNGGD
+1635 PEFTAGTSAGNGD
-1649 NELVFAPPP
+1649 ELVFAPPP
-1658 QFCDTRQSQSRVKII
+1658 QFCDNRQQNRVKIV

-1678 VGNNQVK
+1678 VGNNNNNNNNNNNQVK
-1685 PPTGRL
+1685 PPSGRL

>member
-1 MEAGPKQGACTAV
+1 MEAGPRTGICP
-14 GVAAGSM
+14 S
-21 SIAGGQAH
+21 GGQAGNVTAGQAQFIQAH
-29 VVQQQQQQQQ
+29 D
-39 HVHEPATGENC
+39 PALEAAPAEDGI
-50 NPEEGVLTARV
+50 LFARV
-61 HVPELYVSKCLQFP
+61 NVPELNVTKCLQFP

-88 ASLPKVATWYR
+88 ASLPKEVATWYR

-137 GYLELKYKRRVY
+137 GHLELKYKRRVY
-149 KMLHLDEKQLK
+149 KTLHLDEKQLK
-160 AMHTRT
+160 ALHTRS
-166 NLRRLLD
+166 NYRRLIE
-173 YVANSQV
+173 YVTNSQV
-180 EKIAKMCSKG
+180 EKISKMCNKG
-190 LDPNFHCQ
+190 LDPNFHDI

-204 LTLATSLKKPSK
+204 LTLATNLKKPTK

-236 TAMHRAVERNSL
+236 TAMHRAVERNNK

-269 TPLYYSVIYKTD
+269 TPLYYSVIYKAD
-281 PMLCETLLHDHA
+281 EMICNALLHDHA
-293 TIGAQDL
+293 TIGAEDL

-305 VHQAC
+305 IHHAC
-310 RNNLVQHLDHLL
+310 RNNLVRHLDHLL
-322 FYGADMNAR
+322 YYGADMNAR

-337 PLHVCAVNNTDSSCI
+337 PLHVCAVNNTDASCI
-352 RQLLFRGAQKDSL
+352 RTLLFRGAQKDSL

-379 GNMELAEVIKSYQP
+379 GNMELAEVIKTYQA
-393 EEVVPFKGPPRYNP
+393 EDVVPLKDPPSYNP
-407 KRRSVAFG
+407 KRRSVAFA

-424 NLGTLTRIPSSSEHQ
+424 NLGTLTRIPSSTES
-439 GTIGSTSSSSSTLT
+439 STCGTLT
-453 RTISVDQYPTG
+453 RTISVDQYSSGT
-464 ALSRLSIAEQY
+464 LSRLPMNEHYSSSI
-475 STGILSRTSTS
+475 T
-486 ATTTS
+486 
-491 TTMTTT
+491 
-497 TTTTAAS
+497 
-504 SASSSSSSSS
+504 SSSSSSSS
-514 SSGEPLYSCGNIK
+514 SRIPSGS
-527 RNVASNIEQ
+527 EQ
-536 YAMGTLSRITPSNEN
+536 YMNDCLMA
-551 YPNSGTLSRTPSS
+551 RTPSA
-564 ERQYATTGSLTR
+564 EQ
-576 APSNEQY
+576 QY
-583 SNTATLSRTPS
+583 SSASMSRVS
-594 TEKYS
+594 SEEHQYS
-599 STSISRASSTEQQQ
+599 GISRAESH
-613 QQQQQHSSSN
+613 HSS
-623 ITRTESHQSNLN
+623 LN
-635 RVPSMERSDNGALQR
+635 RVPSIEQPRGGNSTGECGNLQR
-650 IPSEQHLTGTTTT
+650 IPSEQLLVSTMVRLPPQSYCQNQQGHNNLN
-663 RAQLHEQT
+663 RNNNNNNT
-671 SHHSIISRNEHLQN
+671 SNNINNHNNELQN
-685 TINRLPSEYQSPGT
+685 TLNRLPSEYQTPS
-699 LRDPTARSPAA
+699 LRDPHVRSPNA

-723 LHEHRIELQHRLDIH
+723 LHEHHHHRFGLQHRLDIQ
-738 GRTMEMPPS
+738 GRMMEMPPS

-753 SLAPFSSASSS
+753 SFAPFSSASSS

-784 SLGDTASDVISDSS
+784 SLGDTASDIISDSS

-811 SIPGTTVVCVESYS
+811 SIPGTTVVCVESYN
-825 SGIAGHLNINQ
+825 SGIAGHLTINQ

-883 IVREGRNR
+883 HMREGRNR
-891 VLGRRESQHK
+891 VIGRREAQQK

-911 PVTAEPRTVVLHRSR
+911 PICMFSATSEPRSVILHRSK
-926 KGFGFVLRGAKATSP
+926 KGFGFILRGAKT
-941 LMELTP
+941 TP
-947 SARYPA
+947 STLVGLAPA
-953 LQYLDDVDQGGVA
+953 AQYLDDVSPGGVA

-978 QINGEDVTTASHEHV
+978 QINGEDVSTASHEHV
-993 VDLIRRS
+993 VDLIRKS
-1000 GELVRMTVVSPVISL
+1000 GELVRMTVVSPVNL
-1015 PNSQSAAAL
+1015 PNSQSTATL
-1024 PTSQPNQRQYATLPR
+1024 PTSQPTQRQYATLPR
-1039 KGSTNVPM
+1039 KGSNNVPI

-1054 PAPLPPRRDPKTTL
+1054 PAPMPPRRDPKTTL

-1083 GGGEKDDRDDIAST
+1083 GGGEKDDRDEIGST

-1107 HLPQQPSTGSNTG
+1107 HLAQQSSTSPNTG

-1146 EELFQRQQ
+1146 Q
-1154 GSANGQYGSSMMSSH
+1154 SN
-1169 FQTGQATK
+1169 
-1177 SHPSSPAKTGRVYAS
+1177 
-1192 VAEMKRKGK
+1192 
-1201 SSSRVRFFGGLGG
+1201 SRVRFFGGLGG

-1220 DFHSTPDLNVQ
+1220 DFHSTPDLNIQ
-1231 AQSAILGAKGHRSQ
+1231 GQSSALAPKGHRSQ
-1245 EDVNALIGRNALPP
+1245 EDVNALSRNGLPP

-1272 IKVNVGPNAPDVV
+1272 IKVNVGANVPDVV
-1285 TPSSVYDNMAHIQQV
+1285 TPASVYDNMAHIQQV
-1300 KELAAASSE
+1300 KELAAASESN
-1309 GGYGVM
+1309 YGIM
-1315 SSFRPSNSAKL
+1315 SSFRPANNAKL
-1326 YASPEDM
+1326 YASPEDT

-1339 SRSLPAHSTGSHIR
+1339 SHSLPGNPSRTHLR
-1353 KSHSLRTPN
+1353 KSHSLRTSN
-1362 NGGFKQATNG
+1362 NGGFNSQNG
-1372 QAPSGSV
+1372 QQIA
-1379 TNVSAASNG
+1379 NG
-1388 VSSGNQAGSNN
+1388 VINSNNNGALNASGCN

-1408 RSHSIAGTRERK
+1408 RSHSIASTREAK
-1420 KKSITSSSS
+1420 KKTISTSASAS
-1429 VTNLSSSVAAP
+1429 NLSGVVSGP

-1450 ESENDEEE
+1450 ESENEDDEEE
-1458 EEEREEEE
+1458 EFEV
-1466 ETDEGESE
+1466 GESE
-1474 ITKELEKAAA
+1474 IAKELEKAAA
-1484 REKLESTRETSGNS
+1484 REKFESTRETSGNS

-1560 QDVPVGPPTGFDDTS
+1560 QDVPVGPPTGFDDTT
-1575 RNDNNAV
+1575 RNDSNN
-1582 QSTISSDK
+1582 QSIVNAEK
-1590 ENNNPKR
+1590 ENNHKR

-1635 PEFNAGPSANNGGD
+1635 PEFNAGPSAGQPD
-1649 NELVFAPPP
+1649 NSELVFAPPP
-1658 QFCDTRQSQSRVKII
+1658 QFSDNRQQQTQNRVKII

-1678 VGNNQVK
+1678 VVGNNQVK
-1685 PPTGRL
+1685 PPSGRL

>member
-1 MEAGPKQGACTAV
+1 MLVEEQTGTGQGAL
-14 GVAAGSM
+14 
-21 SIAGGQAH
+21 
-29 VVQQQQQQQQ
+29 
-39 HVHEPATGENC
+39 P
-50 NPEEGVLTARV
+50 VLA
-61 HVPELYVSKCLQFP
+61 P
-75 KDQLVWDVKQQCL
+75 
-88 ASLPKVATWYR
+88 

-204 LTLATSLKKPSK
+204 LTLATGLKKPSK

-269 TPLYYSVIYKTD
+269 TPLYYSVIFKTD

-379 GNMELAEVIKSYQP
+379 GNMELAEVIKNYQL
-393 EEVVPFKGPPRYNP
+393 EEVACKRIDFPVPFKGPPRYNP
-407 KRRSVAFG
+407 KRRSMAFG
-415 GMTTSCSAS
+415 GGTSMMSTSCSAS
-424 NLGTLTRIPSSSEHQ
+424 NLGTLTRIPSTEQHAAS
-439 GTIGSTSSSSSTLT
+439 GSNTGSLT
-453 RTISVDQYPTG
+453 RTISV
-464 ALSRLSIAEQY
+464 EQY
-475 STGILSRTSTS
+475 SSSGNNLTRVPS
-486 ATTTS
+486 ADQYV
-491 TTMTTT
+491 
-497 TTTTAAS
+497 TTTTASLSRVS
-504 SASSSSSSSS
+504 STDQQQYVKGGIPSVEQYATGTFVRVPSSSSSSSS
-514 SSGEPLYSCGNIK
+514 S
-527 RNVASNIEQ
+527 A
-536 YAMGTLSRITPSNEN
+536 
-551 YPNSGTLSRTPSS
+551 
-564 ERQYATTGSLTR
+564 
-576 APSNEQY
+576 
-583 SNTATLSRTPS
+583 
-594 TEKYS
+594 S
-599 STSISRASSTEQQQ
+599 STSSSSSSSSTTAEQQKQQQNQQQ
-613 QQQQQHSSSN
+613 QQQLQQHDVVTLSRINHPPS
-623 ITRTESHQSNLN
+623 TESTSTTPILVVAPITTPTN
-635 RVPSMERSDNGALQR
+635 RVPSIEPTRNDIQR
-650 IPSEQHLTGTTTT
+650 IPSEQQQQMHSQTQSQSS
-663 RAQLHEQT
+663 QLLQQQQQHHRNHHHHHHHHHHHVATIRTEQ
-671 SHHSIISRNEHLQN
+671 QN
-685 TINRLPSEYQSPGT
+685 RHNSEYQSPNS
-699 LRDPTARSPAA
+699 LRDPNARLPM
-710 EHYQNLRIEGLTR
+710 ENYQNIRMEGLTR
-723 LHEHRIELQHRLDIH
+723 LQEHRLELQHRLDIH
-738 GRTMEMPPS
+738 RTMEMPPS

-811 SIPGTTVVCVESYS
+811 SIPGTTVVCVESYN
-825 SGIAGHLNINQ
+825 SGIPGHLTINQ

-883 IVREGRNR
+883 PSRDGRNR

-911 PVTAEPRTVVLHRSR
+911 PVTSEPRTVVLHRSR

-993 VDLIRRS
+993 VDLIRKS
-1000 GELVRMTVVSPVISL
+1000 GELVRMTVVSPMISL

-1024 PTSQPNQRQYATLPR
+1024 PTSQPIQRQYATLPR
-1039 KGSTNVPM
+1039 KGNNNVPIG
-1047 SGTLGRS
+1047 GTLGRS
-1054 PAPLPPRRDPKTTL
+1054 PAPMPPRRDPKTTL

-1077 MVAGLE
+1077 MVAGLVE
-1083 GGGEKDDRDDIAST
+1083 GGGERDDRDEITST
-1097 GGKSSSAESI
+1097 GAKSSSAESI
-1107 HLPQQPSTGSNTG
+1107 HLPQQPSTGPNTG

-1154 GSANGQYGSSMMSSH
+1154 GSTSGQYSSSMMSSH
-1169 FQTGQATK
+1169 FQTGQSTK

-1201 SSSRVRFFGGLGG
+1201 SNSKVRFFGGLGG

-1220 DFHSTPDLNVQ
+1220 DFHSTPDLNIQ
-1231 AQSAILGAKGHRSQ
+1231 AQSSILVPKGHRSQ
-1245 EDVNALIGRNALPP
+1245 EDVNAVNGRNGLPP

-1272 IKVNVGPNAPDVV
+1272 VKVNVGANVPDVV
-1285 TPSSVYDNMAHIQQV
+1285 TPASVYDNMAHIQQV
-1300 KELAAASSE
+1300 KELAAATAE

-1339 SRSLPAHSTGSHIR
+1339 SRSLPAHSTRSHVR
-1353 KSHSLRTPN
+1353 KSHSLRAPN
-1362 NGGFKQATNG
+1362 NTTFKPSTGQQSTGNATGNNTGNGTATNL
-1372 QAPSGSV
+1372 SN
-1379 TNVSAASNG
+1379 TN
-1388 VSSGNQAGSNN
+1388 NN

-1408 RSHSIAGTRERK
+1408 RSHSTAGIRERK
-1420 KKSITSSSS
+1420 KKVIGTSSS
-1429 VTNLSSSVAAP
+1429 VTNLSSLSNANGNGNGNNNNNNINNNNGGGGGPVAPSSAP

-1450 ESENDEEE
+1450 ESENEDEG
-1458 EEEREEEE
+1458 EE
-1466 ETDEGESE
+1466 ETDEEVESE
-1474 ITKELEKAAA
+1474 IAKELEKAAA
-1484 REKLESTRETSGNS
+1484 RDKLESTRETSGNS

-1531 SHPNE
+1531 SHPND
-1536 FLLSQQTQQLVEDG
+1536 FLLQQTQQSLAEDG

-1560 QDVPVGPPTGFDDTS
+1560 QDVPVGPPMGFDDTTTA
-1575 RNDNNAV
+1575 RNHAN
-1582 QSTISSDK
+1582 
-1590 ENNNPKR
+1590 ENNQHNNSSSLLSVGNNEKECNSKR
-1597 MNYSSGMLT
+1597 SSYGGSGMLT

-1621 DAEEQNND
+1621 DAEDQNND

-1635 PEFNAGPSANNGGD
+1635 PEFNAGPSATNTVTGTPTNVANAD
-1649 NELVFAPPP
+1649 ELVFAPPP
-1658 QFCDTRQSQSRVKII
+1658 QFSDNKQQQPQQQQQTQQNRVKII

-1678 VGNNQVK
+1678 VAGNQMK
-1685 PPTGRL
+1685 ASTGRL

>member
-1 MEAGPKQGACTAV
+1 MEAGPRTGTCP
-14 GVAAGSM
+14 S
-21 SIAGGQAH
+21 GGQAGN
-29 VVQQQQQQQQ
+29 V
-39 HVHEPATGENC
+39 TGGQAQFIQAHDAALEAG
-50 NPEEGVLTARV
+50 PVEDGILFARV
-61 HVPELYVSKCLQFP
+61 EVPELQVTKCLQFP

-137 GYLELKYKRRVY
+137 GHLELKYKRRVY
-149 KMLHLDEKQLK
+149 KTLHLDEKQLK
-160 AMHTRT
+160 ALHTRT
-166 NLRRLLD
+166 NYRRLLD
-173 YVANSQV
+173 YVTNSQV
-180 EKIAKMCSKG
+180 EKISKMCNKG

-236 TAMHRAVERNSL
+236 TAMHRAVERNNK

-269 TPLYYSVIYKTD
+269 TPLYYSVIYKAD
-281 PMLCETLLHDHA
+281 EMICNALLHDHA
-293 TIGAQDL
+293 TIGAEDL

-305 VHQAC
+305 IHHAC
-310 RNNLVQHLDHLL
+310 RNNLVRHLDHLL
-322 FYGADMNAR
+322 YYGADMNAR

-337 PLHVCAVNNTDSSCI
+337 PLHVCAVNNTDASCI
-352 RQLLFRGAQKDSL
+352 RTLLFRGAQKDSL

-379 GNMELAEVIKSYQP
+379 GNMELAEVIKTYQ
-393 EEVVPFKGPPRYNP
+393 
-407 KRRSVAFG
+407 
-415 GMTTSCSAS
+415 
-424 NLGTLTRIPSSSEHQ
+424 
-439 GTIGSTSSSSSTLT
+439 
-453 RTISVDQYPTG
+453 
-464 ALSRLSIAEQY
+464 AED
-475 STGILSRTSTS
+475 
-486 ATTTS
+486 
-491 TTMTTT
+491 
-497 TTTTAAS
+497 
-504 SASSSSSSSS
+504 
-514 SSGEPLYSCGNIK
+514 
-527 RNVASNIEQ
+527 V
-536 YAMGTLSRITPSNEN
+536 
-551 YPNSGTLSRTPSS
+551 
-564 ERQYATTGSLTR
+564 
-576 APSNEQY
+576 
-583 SNTATLSRTPS
+583 
-594 TEKYS
+594 
-599 STSISRASSTEQQQ
+599 
-613 QQQQQHSSSN
+613 
-623 ITRTESHQSNLN
+623 
-635 RVPSMERSDNGALQR
+635 
-650 IPSEQHLTGTTTT
+650 
-663 RAQLHEQT
+663 
-671 SHHSIISRNEHLQN
+671 
-685 TINRLPSEYQSPGT
+685 
-699 LRDPTARSPAA
+699 
-710 EHYQNLRIEGLTR
+710 
-723 LHEHRIELQHRLDIH
+723 
-738 GRTMEMPPS
+738 
-747 PSPSSR
+747 
-753 SLAPFSSASSS
+753 
-764 LSEGSNQPSGEDSAS
+764 
-779 IVTDK
+779 DK
-784 SLGDTASDVISDSS
+784 SLGDTASDIISDSS

-811 SIPGTTVVCVESYS
+811 SIPGTTVVCVESYN
-825 SGIAGHLNINQ
+825 SGIAGHLTINQ

-883 IVREGRNR
+883 HMREGRNR
-891 VLGRRESQHK
+891 VMGRREAQQK

-911 PVTAEPRTVVLHRSR
+911 PICMFSATSEPRSVVLHRSK
-926 KGFGFVLRGAKATSP
+926 KGFGFILRGAKT
-941 LMELTP
+941 TP
-947 SARYPA
+947 SSLVGLAPA
-953 LQYLDDVDQGGVA
+953 AQYLDDVSPGGVA

-978 QINGEDVTTASHEHV
+978 QINGEDVSTASHEHV

-1000 GELVRMTVVSPVISL
+1000 GELVRMTVVSPVVNL
-1015 PNSQSAAAL
+1015 PNSQSTAAL
-1024 PTSQPNQRQYATLPR
+1024 PTSQPTQRQYATLPR
-1039 KGSTNVPM
+1039 KGSNNVPIT
-1047 SGTLGRS
+1047 GTLGRS
-1054 PAPLPPRRDPKTTL
+1054 PAPMPPRRDPKTTL

-1083 GGGEKDDRDDIAST
+1083 GGGEKDDRDDIGST

-1107 HLPQQPSTGSNTG
+1107 HLAQQSSTGPNTG

-1146 EELFQRQQ
+1146 QHDLFETRASALLRLQELFQRQ
-1154 GSANGQYGSSMMSSH
+1154 GSETGQYGQTMMSSH
-1169 FQTGQATK
+1169 FQAGPATK

-1201 SSSRVRFFGGLGG
+1201 SNSRVRFFGGLGG

-1220 DFHSTPDLNVQ
+1220 DFHSTPDLNIQ
-1231 AQSAILGAKGHRSQ
+1231 GQSSALAPKGHRSQ
-1245 EDVNALIGRNALPP
+1245 EDVNALSRNGLPP

-1272 IKVNVGPNAPDVV
+1272 IKVNVGANVPDVV
-1285 TPSSVYDNMAHIQQV
+1285 TPASVYDNMAHIQQV
-1300 KELAAASSE
+1300 KELAAASESN
-1309 GGYGVM
+1309 YGVM
-1315 SSFRPSNSAKL
+1315 SSFRPANNAKL
-1326 YASPEDM
+1326 YASPEDT

-1339 SRSLPAHSTGSHIR
+1339 SHSLPGNPSRTHLR
-1353 KSHSLRTPN
+1353 KSHSLRTSNNTGFNNQNGQKIGNGVINSNN
-1362 NGGFKQATNG
+1362 NGSLNA
-1372 QAPSGSV
+1372 SGC
-1379 TNVSAASNG
+1379 
-1388 VSSGNQAGSNN
+1388 N

-1408 RSHSIAGTRERK
+1408 RSHSIAGTREIK
-1420 KKSITSSSS
+1420 KKIITASASA
-1429 VTNLSSSVAAP
+1429 TNLSGIVSGP

-1450 ESENDEEE
+1450 ESENEDDEEE
-1458 EEEREEEE
+1458 EF
-1466 ETDEGESE
+1466 DVGESE
-1474 ITKELEKAAA
+1474 IAKELEKAAA
-1484 REKLESTRETSGNS
+1484 RDKFESTRETSGNS

-1536 FLLSQQTQQLVEDG
+1536 FLLSQQTQQLEDG

-1575 RNDNNAV
+1575 RNDNNN
-1582 QSTISSDK
+1582 QSIVNTDK
-1590 ENNNPKR
+1590 DNNHKR

-1635 PEFNAGPSANNGGD
+1635 PEFNAGPSAGQADN

-1658 QFCDTRQSQSRVKII
+1658 QFSDNRQQIQQNRVKII

-1678 VGNNQVK
+1678 VIGNNQVK

>member
-1 MEAGPKQGACTAV
+1 MESGPKQGICPTT
-14 GVAAGSM
+14 GQPT
-21 SIAGGQAH
+21 SITGGQCQIPQ
-29 VVQQQQQQQQ
+29 VQDSANEAGP
-39 HVHEPATGENC
+39 VED
-50 NPEEGVLTARV
+50 GVLLARV

-166 NLRRLLD
+166 NLRRLLE

-204 LTLATSLKKPSK
+204 LTLATALKKPSK

-337 PLHVCAVNNTDSSCI
+337 PLHVCAVNNTDASCI

-379 GNMELAEVIKSYQP
+379 GNMELAEVIKNYQL
-393 EEVVPFKGPPRYNP
+393 EEV
-407 KRRSVAFG
+407 
-415 GMTTSCSAS
+415 
-424 NLGTLTRIPSSSEHQ
+424 
-439 GTIGSTSSSSSTLT
+439 
-453 RTISVDQYPTG
+453 
-464 ALSRLSIAEQY
+464 
-475 STGILSRTSTS
+475 
-486 ATTTS
+486 
-491 TTMTTT
+491 
-497 TTTTAAS
+497 
-504 SASSSSSSSS
+504 
-514 SSGEPLYSCGNIK
+514 
-527 RNVASNIEQ
+527 
-536 YAMGTLSRITPSNEN
+536 
-551 YPNSGTLSRTPSS
+551 
-564 ERQYATTGSLTR
+564 
-576 APSNEQY
+576 
-583 SNTATLSRTPS
+583 
-594 TEKYS
+594 
-599 STSISRASSTEQQQ
+599 
-613 QQQQQHSSSN
+613 
-623 ITRTESHQSNLN
+623 
-635 RVPSMERSDNGALQR
+635 
-650 IPSEQHLTGTTTT
+650 
-663 RAQLHEQT
+663 
-671 SHHSIISRNEHLQN
+671 
-685 TINRLPSEYQSPGT
+685 
-699 LRDPTARSPAA
+699 
-710 EHYQNLRIEGLTR
+710 
-723 LHEHRIELQHRLDIH
+723 
-738 GRTMEMPPS
+738 
-747 PSPSSR
+747 
-753 SLAPFSSASSS
+753 
-764 LSEGSNQPSGEDSAS
+764 
-779 IVTDK
+779 DK

-825 SGIAGHLNINQ
+825 SGIAGHLAINQ

-877 IPLGPQ
+877 IPLGHQ
-883 IVREGRNR
+883 LAREGRNR

-911 PVTAEPRTVVLHRSR
+911 PVSMCSVTSEPRTVILHRSR
-926 KGFGFVLRGAKATSP
+926 KGFGFILRGAKTTPSNF
-941 LMELTP
+941 LGLTP
-947 SARYPA
+947 AA
-953 LQYLDDVDQGGVA
+953 QYLDDVSPGGVA

-978 QINGEDVTTASHEHV
+978 QINSEDVTTASHEHV
-993 VDLIRRS
+993 VDLIRKS
-1000 GELVRMTVVSPVISL
+1000 GELVRMTVVSPVVSL

-1039 KGSTNVPM
+1039 KGSNNVPM

-1054 PAPLPPRRDPKTTL
+1054 PAPMPPRRDPKTTL

-1083 GGGEKDDRDDIAST
+1083 GGGEKDDRDDIGST

-1107 HLPQQPSTGSNTG
+1107 HMPQGTSTGPNTG

-1146 EELFQRQQ
+1146 QELFQRQQ
-1154 GSANGQYGSSMMSSH
+1154 GSVTSQYGNTMSSH
-1169 FQTGQATK
+1169 FQSGTTTK

-1220 DFHSTPDLNVQ
+1220 DFHSTPDLNIQ
-1231 AQSAILGAKGHRSQ
+1231 GQSAVLAPKGHRSQ
-1245 EDVNALIGRNALPP
+1245 EDVNALGGRNGLPP

-1272 IKVNVGPNAPDVV
+1272 IKVNIGANVPDVV
-1285 TPSSVYDNMAHIQQV
+1285 TPASVYDNMAHIQQV
-1300 KELAAASSE
+1300 KELAAASLESN
-1309 GGYGVM
+1309 YGVM

-1339 SRSLPAHSTGSHIR
+1339 SHSLPVNSSRSHLR

-1362 NGGFKQATNG
+1362 NTTFKPSNG
-1372 QAPSGSV
+1372 QQQA
-1379 TNVSAASNG
+1379 NG
-1388 VSSGNQAGSNN
+1388 VGSSNNGSMNGNTGN

-1408 RSHSIAGTRERK
+1408 RSHSMTGGRESK
-1420 KKSITSSSS
+1420 KKTISTSSSA
-1429 VTNLSSSVAAP
+1429 TNLSGAAVP

-1450 ESENDEEE
+1450 ESENDEDDEE
-1458 EEEREEEE
+1458 FEM
-1466 ETDEGESE
+1466 GEAE
-1474 ITKELEKAAA
+1474 IAKELEKAAA

-1575 RNDNNAV
+1575 RNDNAQPIV
-1582 QSTISSDK
+1582 TDK
-1590 ENNNPKR
+1590 ENNSKR

-1621 DAEEQNND
+1621 DTEDQNND

-1635 PEFNAGPSANNGGD
+1635 PEFNAGPSGNGD

-1658 QFCDTRQSQSRVKII
+1658 QFSDNRQQQNRVKII

>member
-1 MEAGPKQGACTAV
+1 MEAGPK
-14 GVAAGSM
+14 
-21 SIAGGQAH
+21 
-29 VVQQQQQQQQ
+29 QQQQQQQQ
-39 HVHEPATGENC
+39 PQQQQQQPQQQQQQPQQPQSQQQQQQQQQQQNSSPAGTGQSPTSQATSPQAGQAQGHAQGQQNQDAAAVAEAG
-50 NPEEGVLTARV
+50 PVEEGVLLARV

-88 ASLPKVATWYR
+88 ASLPK

-166 NLRRLLD
+166 NLRRLLE

-204 LTLATSLKKPSK
+204 LTLATTLKKPSK

-337 PLHVCAVNNTDSSCI
+337 PLHVCAVNNTDASCI

-379 GNMELAEVIKSYQP
+379 GNMELAEVIKNYQP
-393 EEVVPFKGPPRYNP
+393 EEV
-407 KRRSVAFG
+407 
-415 GMTTSCSAS
+415 
-424 NLGTLTRIPSSSEHQ
+424 
-439 GTIGSTSSSSSTLT
+439 
-453 RTISVDQYPTG
+453 
-464 ALSRLSIAEQY
+464 
-475 STGILSRTSTS
+475 
-486 ATTTS
+486 
-491 TTMTTT
+491 
-497 TTTTAAS
+497 
-504 SASSSSSSSS
+504 
-514 SSGEPLYSCGNIK
+514 
-527 RNVASNIEQ
+527 
-536 YAMGTLSRITPSNEN
+536 
-551 YPNSGTLSRTPSS
+551 
-564 ERQYATTGSLTR
+564 
-576 APSNEQY
+576 
-583 SNTATLSRTPS
+583 
-594 TEKYS
+594 
-599 STSISRASSTEQQQ
+599 
-613 QQQQQHSSSN
+613 
-623 ITRTESHQSNLN
+623 
-635 RVPSMERSDNGALQR
+635 
-650 IPSEQHLTGTTTT
+650 
-663 RAQLHEQT
+663 
-671 SHHSIISRNEHLQN
+671 
-685 TINRLPSEYQSPGT
+685 
-699 LRDPTARSPAA
+699 
-710 EHYQNLRIEGLTR
+710 
-723 LHEHRIELQHRLDIH
+723 
-738 GRTMEMPPS
+738 
-747 PSPSSR
+747 
-753 SLAPFSSASSS
+753 
-764 LSEGSNQPSGEDSAS
+764 
-779 IVTDK
+779 DK

-811 SIPGTTVVCVESYS
+811 SIPGTTVVCVESYN
-825 SGIAGHLNINQ
+825 SGILGHLSINQ

-883 IVREGRNR
+883 PARDGRNR

-911 PVTAEPRTVVLHRSR
+911 PVTSEPRTVVLHRSR

-993 VDLIRRS
+993 VDLIRKS

-1015 PNSQSAAAL
+1015 PNSQSAAIL
-1024 PTSQPNQRQYATLPR
+1024 PTSQPIQRQYATLPR
-1039 KGSTNVPM
+1039 KGNNNVVIG
-1047 SGTLGRS
+1047 GTLGRS
-1054 PAPLPPRRDPKTTL
+1054 PAPMPPRRDPKTTL

-1083 GGGEKDDRDDIAST
+1083 GGGERDDRDEITST
-1097 GGKSSSAESI
+1097 GAKSSSAESI
-1107 HLPQQPSTGSNTG
+1107 HLPQQPSTGPNTG

-1154 GSANGQYGSSMMSSH
+1154 GSTSGQYSSSMMSSH

-1201 SSSRVRFFGGLGG
+1201 SNSRVRFFGGLGG

-1231 AQSAILGAKGHRSQ
+1231 VQSSILAPKGHRSQ
-1245 EDVNALIGRNALPP
+1245 EDVNAMNGRNGLPP

-1272 IKVNVGPNAPDVV
+1272 VKVNVGANVPDVV
-1285 TPSSVYDNMAHIQQV
+1285 TPASVYDNMAHIQQV
-1300 KELAAASSE
+1300 KELAAASTD

-1339 SRSLPAHSTGSHIR
+1339 SRSLPAHTTRCHVR
-1353 KSHSLRTPN
+1353 KSHSLRTTN
-1362 NGGFKQATNG
+1362 NTTFKPLNNQQNANNTVAANN
-1372 QAPSGSV
+1372 QVNSSQ
-1379 TNVSAASNG
+1379 SA
-1388 VSSGNQAGSNN
+1388 NN

-1408 RSHSIAGTRERK
+1408 RSHSTAGIRERK
-1420 KKSITSSSS
+1420 KKGIATSASI
-1429 VTNLSSSVAAP
+1429 TNLSSLSNNTGTNVPATAP

-1450 ESENDEEE
+1450 ESENDEG
-1458 EEEREEEE
+1458 EE
-1466 ETDEGESE
+1466 ETDDDGESE
-1474 ITKELEKAAA
+1474 IAKELEKAAA

-1498 NASGSSSSGSSSL
+1498 NTSGSSSSGSSSL
-1511 PHSFSVE
+1511 PHSFSVD

-1531 SHPNE
+1531 SHPND
-1536 FLLSQQTQQLVEDG
+1536 FLLQQTGSLAEDG

-1560 QDVPVGPPTGFDDTS
+1560 QDVPVGPPTGFDDTAA
-1575 RNDNNAV
+1575 RNLANEAAQHPATV
-1582 QSTISSDK
+1582 LTVTEK
-1590 ENNNPKR
+1590 EPNTKR
-1597 MNYSSGMLT
+1597 TSYGGSGLLT

-1621 DAEEQNND
+1621 DAEEQSND

-1635 PEFNAGPSANNGGD
+1635 PEFNAGTSAGNPD
-1649 NELVFAPPP
+1649 EMVFAPPP
-1658 QFCDTRQSQSRVKII
+1658 QFCDNKQQSPQPPQQQQQQQQQQNRVKII

-1678 VGNNQVK
+1678 VTNNQVK
-1685 PPTGRL
+1685 ASGGRL
-1691 HSQ
+1691 HNQ

>member
-1 MEAGPKQGACTAV
+1 MEAGPKQPP
-14 GVAAGSM
+14 
-21 SIAGGQAH
+21 QQQQPQ
-29 VVQQQQQQQQ
+29 QQQQQQQQ
-39 HVHEPATGENC
+39 HSPQQQQQQQESSPGSASSQSQIQGTIGPQGGPAQGQGQQNAEDALAAMENT
-50 NPEEGVLTARV
+50 PVGEGVLLARI

-88 ASLPKVATWYR
+88 ASLPKEVATWYR

-173 YVANSQV
+173 YVQSSQV

-204 LTLATSLKKPSK
+204 LTLATTLKKPSK

-337 PLHVCAVNNTDSSCI
+337 PLHVCAVNNTDASCI
-352 RQLLFRGAQKDSL
+352 RQLLFRGAQKDAL

-379 GNMELAEVIKSYQP
+379 GNMELAEVIKNYQS
-393 EEVVPFKGPPRYNP
+393 EEV
-407 KRRSVAFG
+407 
-415 GMTTSCSAS
+415 
-424 NLGTLTRIPSSSEHQ
+424 
-439 GTIGSTSSSSSTLT
+439 
-453 RTISVDQYPTG
+453 
-464 ALSRLSIAEQY
+464 
-475 STGILSRTSTS
+475 
-486 ATTTS
+486 
-491 TTMTTT
+491 
-497 TTTTAAS
+497 
-504 SASSSSSSSS
+504 
-514 SSGEPLYSCGNIK
+514 
-527 RNVASNIEQ
+527 
-536 YAMGTLSRITPSNEN
+536 
-551 YPNSGTLSRTPSS
+551 
-564 ERQYATTGSLTR
+564 
-576 APSNEQY
+576 
-583 SNTATLSRTPS
+583 
-594 TEKYS
+594 
-599 STSISRASSTEQQQ
+599 
-613 QQQQQHSSSN
+613 
-623 ITRTESHQSNLN
+623 
-635 RVPSMERSDNGALQR
+635 
-650 IPSEQHLTGTTTT
+650 
-663 RAQLHEQT
+663 
-671 SHHSIISRNEHLQN
+671 
-685 TINRLPSEYQSPGT
+685 
-699 LRDPTARSPAA
+699 
-710 EHYQNLRIEGLTR
+710 
-723 LHEHRIELQHRLDIH
+723 
-738 GRTMEMPPS
+738 
-747 PSPSSR
+747 
-753 SLAPFSSASSS
+753 
-764 LSEGSNQPSGEDSAS
+764 
-779 IVTDK
+779 DK

-811 SIPGTTVVCVESYS
+811 SIPGTTVVCVENYN
-825 SGIAGHLNINQ
+825 SGIAGHLTINQ
-836 GDILEVTGATDCGLL
+836 GDILEGNAQKYFFDSKRVFVSLFLTVTGATDCGLL

-883 IVREGRNR
+883 PARDGRNR

-911 PVTAEPRTVVLHRSR
+911 PVTSEPRTVVLHRSR

-947 SARYPA
+947 SAKYPA

-978 QINGEDVTTASHEHV
+978 QINGEDVMTASHEHV
-993 VDLIRRS
+993 VDLIRKS

-1024 PTSQPNQRQYATLPR
+1024 PTSQPIQRQYATLPR
-1039 KGSTNVPM
+1039 KGNNNVVIG
-1047 SGTLGRS
+1047 GTLGRS
-1054 PAPLPPRRDPKTTL
+1054 PAPVPPRRDPKTTL

-1083 GGGEKDDRDDIAST
+1083 GGGERDDRDEIAST
-1097 GGKSSSAESI
+1097 DAKSSSTESI
-1107 HLPQQPSTGSNTG
+1107 HMLQQPSIGSNTG

-1154 GSANGQYGSSMMSSH
+1154 GSAGSQYSSSMMSSSH
-1169 FQTGQATK
+1169 FQTTTGQSTK

-1201 SSSRVRFFGGLGG
+1201 SQSRVRFFGGLGG

-1231 AQSAILGAKGHRSQ
+1231 AQASSLLAPKCHRSQ
-1245 EDVNALIGRNALPP
+1245 EDVNALNGRNGLPP

-1272 IKVNVGPNAPDVV
+1272 VKVNVGANVPDVV
-1285 TPSSVYDNMAHIQQV
+1285 TPASVYDNMAHIQQV
-1300 KELAAASSE
+1300 KELAAAAVE
-1309 GGYGVM
+1309 GSYGVM

-1339 SRSLPAHSTGSHIR
+1339 SRSLPANRPHLR
-1353 KSHSLRTPN
+1353 KSHSLRNPPCSTT
-1362 NGGFKQATNG
+1362 FKS
-1372 QAPSGSV
+1372 SGSQQALNTSV
-1379 TNVSAASNG
+1379 NMNSNG
-1388 VSSGNQAGSNN
+1388 NGNNSINN
-1399 QYAQPLKTN
+1399 QYAQPLKTT
-1408 RSHSIAGTRERK
+1408 RSHSIAGIRERK
-1420 KKSITSSSS
+1420 KKTAVSTSSS
-1429 VTNLSSSVAAP
+1429 VTNLSSIASGANGQSAPPSSAP

-1450 ESENDEEE
+1450 ESENDEGED
-1458 EEEREEEE
+1458 
-1466 ETDEGESE
+1466 ETDEDGESE
-1474 ITKELEKAAA
+1474 IAKELEKAAA
-1484 REKLESTRETSGNS
+1484 REKLEATRETSGNS
-1498 NASGSSSSGSSSL
+1498 NTSGSSSSGSGSL

-1531 SHPNE
+1531 SHPND
-1536 FLLSQQTQQLVEDG
+1536 FLLQQTQQSLVEDG

-1560 QDVPVGPPTGFDDTS
+1560 QDVPVGPPMGFDDTAA
-1575 RNDNNAV
+1575 RNLANQESN
-1582 QSTISSDK
+1582 QHSTPGGAALLTGAGPIEK
-1590 ENNNPKR
+1590 ESNQTKR
-1597 MNYSSGMLT
+1597 PGYGGSGLLT

-1629 LFVPPP
+1629 LYVPPP
-1635 PEFNAGPSANNGGD
+1635 PEFNAGPSAGGQD
-1649 NELVFAPPP
+1649 QEVVVFAPPP
-1658 QFCDTRQSQSRVKII
+1658 QFSDNKQQTQQQQQAAAQNRVKII

-1678 VGNNQVK
+1678 VAGNQVK
-1685 PPTGRL
+1685 ASGGRL
-1691 HSQ
+1691 P

>member
-1 MEAGPKQGACTAV
+1 MEAGPKQQQPQQQQPQQPQQQ
-14 GVAAGSM
+14 SP
-21 SIAGGQAH
+21 
-29 VVQQQQQQQQ
+29 QQQQQQQQ
-39 HVHEPATGENC
+39 DSSPGSTQSQSSASTIGPQGGPGQGQGQQNAEDVLAVAENTPV
-50 NPEEGVLTARV
+50 NEGVLLARI

-173 YVANSQV
+173 YVQSSQV

-204 LTLATSLKKPSK
+204 LTLATTLKKPSK

-337 PLHVCAVNNTDSSCI
+337 PLHVCAVNNTDASCI
-352 RQLLFRGAQKDSL
+352 RQLLFRGAQKDAL

-379 GNMELAEVIKSYQP
+379 GNMELAEVIKNYQS

-407 KRRSVAFG
+407 KRRSVAFSG
-415 GMTTSCSAS
+415 TSTMMTTSCSAS
-424 NLGTLTRIPSSSEHQ
+424 NLGTLTRIPSTEQHAVASNAGA
-439 GTIGSTSSSSSTLT
+439 GTTGTLT
-453 RTISVDQYPTG
+453 RTISVEQY
-464 ALSRLSIAEQY
+464 SSITRVPSAEQY
-475 STGILSRTSTS
+475 V
-486 ATTTS
+486 
-491 TTMTTT
+491 
-497 TTTTAAS
+497 TTA
-504 SASSSSSSSS
+504 SAAVS
-514 SSGEPLYSCGNIK
+514 
-527 RNVASNIEQ
+527 
-536 YAMGTLSRITPSNEN
+536 
-551 YPNSGTLSRTPSS
+551 
-564 ERQYATTGSLTR
+564 
-576 APSNEQY
+576 
-583 SNTATLSRTPS
+583 
-594 TEKYS
+594 
-599 STSISRASSTEQQQ
+599 
-613 QQQQQHSSSN
+613 
-623 ITRTESHQSNLN
+623 LN
-635 RVPSMERSDNGALQR
+635 RVPSTEQQYPPPPSSGVLVRVASEEKYAPAGAVLSRASSGERYDAALTRVPSTEQYPTASTLIRVPSTEQYPSTGGGITIVGQTTESSHHGSFVRVPSVESSRNDLPR
-650 IPSEQHLTGTTTT
+650 IPSEQNGHRLT
-663 RAQLHEQT
+663 
-671 SHHSIISRNEHLQN
+671 
-685 TINRLPSEYQSPGT
+685 SEYQSPNS
-699 LRDPTARSPAA
+699 LRDPNVRLPGPA
-710 EHYQNLRIEGLTR
+710 ENYSNLRMEGLTR
-723 LHEHRIELQHRLDIH
+723 LQEHRLELQHRLDMH
-738 GRTMEMPPS
+738 RTQMEMPPS

-811 SIPGTTVVCVESYS
+811 SIPGTTVVCVENYS
-825 SGIAGHLNINQ
+825 SGITGHLIINQ

-883 IVREGRNR
+883 PARDARNR

-911 PVTAEPRTVVLHRSR
+911 PVTSEPRTVVLHRSR

-947 SARYPA
+947 SAKYPA

-993 VDLIRRS
+993 VDLIRKS

-1024 PTSQPNQRQYATLPR
+1024 PTSQPIQRQYATLPR
-1039 KGSTNVPM
+1039 KGNNNVVIG
-1047 SGTLGRS
+1047 GTLGRS
-1054 PAPLPPRRDPKTTL
+1054 PAPVPPRRDPKTTL

-1083 GGGEKDDRDDIAST
+1083 GGGERDDRDEIAST
-1097 GGKSSSAESI
+1097 DAKSSSAESI
-1107 HLPQQPSTGSNTG
+1107 HMPQQPTIGANTG

-1154 GSANGQYGSSMMSSH
+1154 GSAGGQYSSSMMSSSH
-1169 FQTGQATK
+1169 FQTTTTGQSTK

-1201 SSSRVRFFGGLGG
+1201 SQSRVRFFGGLGG

-1231 AQSAILGAKGHRSQ
+1231 AQSSSLLAPKCHRSQ
-1245 EDVNALIGRNALPP
+1245 EDVNALNGRNGLPP

-1272 IKVNVGPNAPDVV
+1272 VKVNVGPNVPDVV
-1285 TPSSVYDNMAHIQQV
+1285 TPASVYDNMAHIQQV
-1300 KELAAASSE
+1300 KELAAAAIDGS
-1309 GGYGVM
+1309 YGVM

-1339 SRSLPAHSTGSHIR
+1339 SRSLPANRPHLRKSQSLRSPPSSATFKSTGSQ
-1353 KSHSLRTPN
+1353 
-1362 NGGFKQATNG
+1362 QALNI
-1372 QAPSGSV
+1372 
-1379 TNVSAASNG
+1379 NVNMNSNG
-1388 VSSGNQAGSNN
+1388 NGTNSINN
-1399 QYAQPLKTN
+1399 QYAQPLKTT
-1408 RSHSIAGTRERK
+1408 RSHSTAGIRERK
-1420 KKSITSSSS
+1420 KKTVVTTSSS
-1429 VTNLSSSVAAP
+1429 VTNLSSIASGANGTPTPPTSAP

-1450 ESENDEEE
+1450 ESENDEGED
-1458 EEEREEEE
+1458 
-1466 ETDEGESE
+1466 ETDEDGESE
-1474 ITKELEKAAA
+1474 IAKELEKAAA
-1484 REKLESTRETSGNS
+1484 REKLEATRETSGNS
-1498 NASGSSSSGSSSL
+1498 NTSGSSSSGSGSL

-1531 SHPNE
+1531 SHPND
-1536 FLLSQQTQQLVEDG
+1536 FLLQQTQQSLVEDG

-1560 QDVPVGPPTGFDDTS
+1560 QDVPVGPPMGFDDTAA
-1575 RNDNNAV
+1575 RNLANQESN
-1582 QSTISSDK
+1582 QHSTAGGTTLLTGGGPIEK
-1590 ENNNPKR
+1590 EINQTKR
-1597 MNYSSGMLT
+1597 PGYGGSGLLT

-1635 PEFNAGPSANNGGD
+1635 PEFNAGPSAGGHD
-1649 NELVFAPPP
+1649 QEVVVFAPPP
-1658 QFCDTRQSQSRVKII
+1658 QFCDNKQQTQQTAQNRVKII

-1678 VGNNQVK
+1678 AAGNQVK
-1685 PPTGRL
+1685 ASGGRL
-1691 HSQ
+1691 P